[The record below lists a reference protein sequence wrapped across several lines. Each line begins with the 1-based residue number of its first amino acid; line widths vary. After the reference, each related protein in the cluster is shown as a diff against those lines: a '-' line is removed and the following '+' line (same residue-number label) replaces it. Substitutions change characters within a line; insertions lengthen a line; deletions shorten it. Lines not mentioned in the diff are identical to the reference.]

1 MSYFAIITSVRF
13 FILFKEVF
21 AVNKKKWLALSIS
34 TMVLVVAAFFT
45 WQFAIRPTTT
55 TTEQSSQS
63 SATVKAVS
71 AEAVYEELI
80 GNLGSVIN
88 ETEKKQVFTLI
99 EKLLDVEKSGND
111 DTERNAIYKDIIKIL
126 DEVTLRGHAQE
137 ELNTYKMYFNAALS
151 TQGTSLETKDGPVS
165 QKYQYSIED
174 DGNILPKSETA
185 KSATKDEFS
194 HHKETWENAQ
204 KITPFELLKD
214 LDYYE
219 PFYSNI
225 TEVSAVGG
233 YIEPNFNV
241 TPYEWSIGLSVN
253 AVNALNLPYVLI
265 HEYGHYLS
273 LKDATIKTANNG
285 IEKEVSGGKLLQDFI
300 VDGIR
305 YIAGEFENIDKD
317 KHYLFYARHK
327 DDYVSKYAATNVLD
341 DFAESFAHFVAGASF
356 NSEVLNRKM
365 NFFNSRS
372 ELVEIKNK
380 ILDNMKANNMGDIV
394 IATK

>member
-1 MSYFAIITSVRF
+1 M
-13 FILFKEVF
+13 K
-21 AVNKKKWLALSIS
+21 KKKWLALSIG
-34 TMVLVVAAFFT
+34 TIVLVFAAFFT
-45 WQFAIRPTTT
+45 WQLAVHPTTT

-63 SATVKAVS
+63 STTAKIVS
-71 AEAVYEELI
+71 AETVYEELI

-88 ETEKKQVFTLI
+88 EKEKEQVFDLI
-99 EKLLDVEKSGND
+99 EDSLDVEKNGND

-126 DEVTLRGHAQE
+126 DEVTLCGHTPE
-137 ELNTYKMYFNAALS
+137 ELNTYKLYFNVALS
-151 TQGTSLETKDGPVS
+151 IQSTSLDTKDGPVS

-174 DGNILPKSETA
+174 DGSILPKSETA

-194 HHKETWENAQ
+194 RHRETWENAQ
-204 KITPFELLKD
+204 KIIPFELLKD

-233 YIEPNFNV
+233 YINPNFNV
-241 TPYEWSIGLSVN
+241 SPYEWSIGLSAN
-253 AVNALNLPYVLI
+253 AVNALDLPYVLI

-273 LKDATIKTANNG
+273 LRDATIKTASNG
-285 IEKEVSGGKLLQDFI
+285 IEKEILGGKFLQDFI
-300 VDGIR
+300 VDGIG

-317 KHYLFYARHK
+317 NHYLFYARHK
-327 DDYVSKYAATNVLD
+327 DDYVSKYAATNLLD

-356 NSEVLNRKM
+356 NSKVLNRKM
-365 NFFNSRS
+365 TFFNSRP

-380 ILDNMKANNMGDIV
+380 ILDNMKANNMGDMVIV
-394 IATK
+394 TE

>member
-1 MSYFAIITSVRF
+1 MV
-13 FILFKEVF
+13 K
-21 AVNKKKWLALSIS
+21 KKKWLALSIS
-34 TMVLVVAAFFT
+34 TIVLVVAAFFT
-45 WQFAIRPTTT
+45 WQFAIHPTTT

-63 SATVKAVS
+63 STTARAVS
-71 AEAVYEELI
+71 AETVYEELI

-88 ETEKKQVFTLI
+88 ETEKEQVFTLI
-99 EKLLDVEKSGND
+99 EKLLDVEKNGND
-111 DTERNAIYKDIIKIL
+111 ATEKNEIYKDIIKIL
-126 DEVTLRGHAQE
+126 DEVTLRGHTQE
-137 ELNTYKMYFNAALS
+137 ALNTYKAYFNAALS
-151 TQGTSLETKDGPVS
+151 TQSTSSEEKDGPVS

-174 DGNILPKSETA
+174 DSSILPKSETA

-204 KITPFELLKD
+204 KIIPFELLKD

-219 PFYSNI
+219 PFYSNL
-225 TEVSAVGG
+225 TVASTAGG
-233 YIEPNFNV
+233 YINPNFNV

-253 AVNALNLPYVLI
+253 AVNALDLPYVLT

-273 LKDATIKTANNG
+273 LKDATIKSTGNG
-285 IEKEVSGGKLLQDFI
+285 SEKEVSGGKLLQDFI
-300 VDGIR
+300 VDGVG

-341 DFAESFAHFVAGASF
+341 DFAESFAHFVVGASF

-365 NFFNSRS
+365 NFFNSRP

-380 ILDNMKANNMGDIV
+380 ILDNMKVNNMGNIA
-394 IATK
+394 IATD

>member
-1 MSYFAIITSVRF
+1 M
-13 FILFKEVF
+13 K
-21 AVNKKKWLALSIS
+21 KKKWLALSIS
-34 TMVLVVAAFFT
+34 TIVLVFAAFFT
-45 WQFAIRPTTT
+45 WQFAIRSTTT

-63 SATVKAVS
+63 STTVKAVS
-71 AEAVYEELI
+71 AETVYEELI

-88 ETEKKQVFTLI
+88 EIEKEQVFTLI
-99 EKLLDVEKSGND
+99 EKLLDVEKKGND
-111 DTERNAIYKDIIKIL
+111 ATERNAIYKDIIKIL
-126 DEVTLRGHAQE
+126 DEVTLRGYAQE
-137 ELNTYKMYFNAALS
+137 ELNTYKMYFNSALS
-151 TQGTSLETKDGPVS
+151 MQSSSSDTKDGPVS

-174 DGNILPKSETA
+174 DGSILPKSETA

-204 KITPFELLKD
+204 KIIHFELLKD

-219 PFYSNI
+219 PFYSNL
-225 TEVSAVGG
+225 TVASTAGG
-233 YIEPNFNV
+233 YINPNFNV

-253 AVNALNLPYVLI
+253 AVNALDLPYVLT

-273 LKDATIKTANNG
+273 LKDATIKSTGNG
-285 IEKEVSGGKLLQDFI
+285 SEKEVSGGKLLQDFI
-300 VDGIR
+300 VDGIG

-317 KHYLFYARHK
+317 KYYLFYARHK

-365 NFFNSRS
+365 NFFNSRP

-394 IATK
+394 IATE